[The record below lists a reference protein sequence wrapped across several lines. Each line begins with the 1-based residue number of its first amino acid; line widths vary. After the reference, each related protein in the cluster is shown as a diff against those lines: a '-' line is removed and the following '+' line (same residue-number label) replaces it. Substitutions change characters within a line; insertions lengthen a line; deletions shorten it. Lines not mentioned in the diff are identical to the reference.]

1 LHRMTRAVKVWEA
14 NKRGGLMP
22 LALNIGKCTL
32 LGNYRENNEDAI
44 EVKQFPDMTIAIVAD
59 GMGGQAAGEIASKR
73 AIEVIPRELRKN
85 IGAGAT
91 ADQIKTIIRKAIVQA
106 NEEIMAMGALDRDLR
121 NMGTTVVMALWRK
134 GSDMYVANI
143 GDSRAYMARDDNIKQ
158 LTIDHSLAQALVD
171 NKTISAAEARE
182 HRFRNVLWKY
192 LGSKEVGEGPEVK
205 VEAIR
210 PTDRFLLCTD
220 GLTGPVPD
228 HQLLSFLNENPDA
241 QRCADGLCQLALDNG
256 SRDNVSCI
264 ILEVTN

>member
-1 LHRMTRAVKVWEA
+1 
-14 NKRGGLMP
+14 MP
-22 LALNIGKCTL
+22 LGLNVGKCTL
-32 LGNYRENNEDAI
+32 LGNYRENNEDAV
-44 EVKQFPDMTIAIVAD
+44 EVKQFPDMTVAIVAD

-91 ADQIKTIIRKAIVQA
+91 GEQIQTTIRKAVVQA

-134 GSDMYVANI
+134 GSELYIANV
-143 GDSRAYMARDDNIKQ
+143 GDSRAYLVRDEKIEQ
-158 LTIDHSLAQALVD
+158 LTVDHSLAQALVD
-171 NKTISAAEARE
+171 NKTISADEARE

-192 LGSKEVGEGPEVK
+192 LGSKEVGEGPDVK
-205 VEAIR
+205 AMALK
-210 PTDRFLLCTD
+210 PGDRFLLCTD

-228 HQLLSFLNENPDA
+228 HQLLSFMQQNPNV
-241 QRCADGLCQLALDNG
+241 QQCADGLGQLALDNG

-264 ILEVTN
+264 VIEVTN